1 MTHPDLALTLRQAL
15 SRGPLGDA
23 LLATHDALHPSGI
36 RDVPALLAALD
47 DERPYGEARDALLAA
62 LLRLHRA
69 SGLVAARDAAL
80 YALHGS
86 ALRRFLRLTPARMEP
101 HERVAEVLHALTAS
115 LDAFDPARRSPHV
128 QAGVEQ
134 DVRHRLWLARRDAR
148 RSHQTERAAEARVA
162 HAAFDLC
169 AGTYALADLI
179 ERSTARPAAERPDG
193 EAPGAEGLFARLVA
207 RRALLPRDAALLL
220 RVHVRRE
227 PIADAAAAL
236 GLRFEAARKAL
247 LRARRRLRECRPLI
261 ESLCASPLDAAPDAP

>member
-1 MTHPDLALTLRQAL
+1 MPHPNLALTLRQAL
-15 SRGPLGDA
+15 TRGPLDA
-23 LLATHDALHPSGI
+23 ALSATRDGLQLSGI

-47 DERPYGEARDALLAA
+47 NERPYGEARDALLAA

-80 YALHGS
+80 YALQGS
-86 ALRRFLRLTPARMEP
+86 VLRRFLRLTPARLEP

-115 LDAFDPARRSPHV
+115 LDAFDPERRSPHV

-134 DVRHRLWLARRDAR
+134 DVRHRLWRTRRDAR

-162 HAAFDLC
+162 HAAFELC
-169 AGTYALADLI
+169 AGTYAIADLI
-179 ERSTARPAAERPDG
+179 ERAAARPAAEHPDSD
-193 EAPGAEGLFARLVA
+193 APGAEGLFARLVA
-207 RRALLPRDAALLL
+207 QRALLPRDAALLL

-227 PIADAAAAL
+227 PIANAAAAL
-236 GLRFEAARKAL
+236 GLRLEAARKAL

-261 ESLCASPLDAAPDAP
+261 ESLCASPPDAA